1 MHTIIVI
8 SIGIA
13 LLGTC
18 IIGGYLYGGHSA
30 IHAAARDFIPLWFVG
45 AAINLIIGVRR
56 AGYSVAEEAPIF
68 LVVFG
73 VPAAFAL
80 LIWLRFR

>member
-13 LLGTC
+13 LLGAC
-18 IIGGYLYGGHSA
+18 IIGGYLYAGHPA
-30 IHAAARDFIPLWFVG
+30 IHSAARDFIPLWFIG
-45 AAINLIIGVRR
+45 AGVNLFIGVRR
-56 AGYSVAEEAPIF
+56 AGHSIAEEAPLL

-73 VPAAFAL
+73 LPAGFAL